1 MPMTLKLIL
10 IALLAYLGA
19 IGTPWF
25 FGTTGGFYTLGRP
38 LIASAL
44 VGLILGNMPVALEV
58 GVIIQAMYIGII
70 TPGAVMPFDVDY
82 IGYLT
87 TALVILSNMDP
98 KLAPTLAVPVGL
110 IGVLIWNLIW
120 VINVYF
126 AHKADKYAESG
137 NLHGVASMNLYPQIV
152 NFILRFV
159 PAFVILYFGNGFLQ
173 HLVTIIPPFLN
184 HYLQVVGG
192 LLPALGIGLLLN
204 MIVKDKIYL
213 GIFLVGFLLVEYLK
227 LPILAIALF
236 GIVLA
241 AFWFKFTSKPGEV
254 DGNE

>member
-1 MPMTLKLIL
+1 MLIKLIL

-19 IGTPWF
+19 IGAPWF

-44 VGLILGNMPVALEV
+44 VGLILGNVPVALEV
-58 GVIIQAMYIGII
+58 GVLIQAMYIGII

-87 TALVILSNMDP
+87 TALVILSNMNP

-126 AHKADKYAESG
+126 AHRADRYAESG
-137 NLHGVASMNLYPQIV
+137 NSKGVVLMNISPQII

-159 PAFVILYFGNGFLQ
+159 PALVILYLGKGFLQ
-173 HLVTIIPPFLN
+173 HLVSIIPPFIN

-192 LLPALGIGLLLN
+192 MLPALGIGLLLN
-204 MIVKDKIYL
+204 MIVKEKIYL
-213 GIFLVGFLLVEYLK
+213 GVFLVGFLIVEYLK

-241 AFWFKFTSKPGEV
+241 LFWFKFAPKAKEV
-254 DGNE
+254 HGNE

>member
-1 MPMTLKLIL
+1 MIIKLVI

-19 IGTPWF
+19 IGAPWF

-44 VGLILGNMPVALEV
+44 VGIILGDIPKALEV
-58 GVIIQAMYIGII
+58 GVLIQAMYIGII

-87 TALVILSNMDP
+87 TALVILSNLDP

-110 IGVLIWNLIW
+110 IGVLIWNTIW

-126 AHKADKYAESG
+126 AHKADRYAEKADYK
-137 NLHGVASMNLYPQIV
+137 GVALMNILPQIV
-152 NFILRFV
+152 NFALRFI
-159 PAFVILYFGNGFLQ
+159 PALIILYLGKGFLEN
-173 HLVTIIPPFLN
+173 LVTSIPPFIN

-192 LLPALGIGLLLN
+192 MLPALGIGMLLN
-204 MIVKDKIYL
+204 MVVKEKIYL
-213 GIFLVGFLLVEYLK
+213 GIFLLGFLMVEYLK
-227 LPILAIALF
+227 LPILAVALF
-236 GIVLA
+236 GGVLSL
-241 AFWFKFTSKPGEV
+241 FWFKFTSVDTSREV
-254 DGNE
+254 